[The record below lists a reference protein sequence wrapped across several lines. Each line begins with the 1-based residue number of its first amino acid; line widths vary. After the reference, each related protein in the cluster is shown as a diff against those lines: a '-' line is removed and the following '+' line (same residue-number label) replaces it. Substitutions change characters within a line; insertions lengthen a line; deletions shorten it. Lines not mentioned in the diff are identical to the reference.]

1 MTSLERVIAVL
12 NHQEPDHV
20 PAYPL
25 CNSISRIYTGIDY
38 AEWTLNEGK
47 VRRIHHQSHGR
58 VGSGRYLLSR

>member
-1 MTSLERVIAVL
+1 MTSLERVVAVL

-38 AEWTLNEGK
+38 AEWTLNE
-47 VRRIHHQSHGR
+47 
-58 VGSGRYLLSR
+58 

>member
-20 PAYPL
+20 PAYTL

-38 AEWTLNEGK
+38 AEWTLNEEK
-47 VRRIHHQSHGR
+47 CAESIIKATE
-58 VGSGRYLLSR
+58 